1 VKHEGNLEVTKDN
14 INYAKTLTSVTGAL
28 YVGAECEFPLLAST
42 GTLYVHAECEFPL
55 LASAGALYVRAE
67 CEFPLLASA
76 YGEKGKLIGFIKNG
90 YGLWLG
96 DNGLYCCGCKKLNK
110 QDALSRWGAMSDPLA
125 QELVEMI
132 NQIRE
137 L

>member
-1 VKHEGNLEVTKDN
+1 MKHEGDLEVTEDN

-28 YVGAECEFPLLAST
+28 YVSAACEFPLLESAGWLDVRAECVFPLLESAGWLDVLAECEFPLLAI
-42 GTLYVHAECEFPL
+42 
-55 LASAGALYVRAE
+55 
-67 CEFPLLASA
+67 A

-132 NQIRE
+132 SQIRE

>member
-1 VKHEGNLEVTKDN
+1 MKLEGGLIVTKDN
-14 INYAKTLTSVTGAL
+14 IHYAKTLTSVTGAL
-28 YVGAECEFPLLAST
+28 YVSAACEFPLLASVT
-42 GTLYVHAECEFPL
+42 GWLD
-55 LASAGALYVRAE
+55 VRAE
-67 CEFPLLASA
+67 CEFPLLAIA

-110 QDALSRWGAMSDPLA
+110 KDALSRWGAMSDPLA